1 MRGQPGSLQESEE
14 VSIPISME
22 KEESAQHEV
31 YFNRGLAASQ
41 AYVRKFGNKSP
52 DEVGQPAFDW
62 LSRGLFEAM
71 QDYLRQAIDD
81 TWSVHAA
88 VYEFQYLPILDEFK
102 AAIDLGAKVLKFLMT
117 NIAPSVN
124 AL

>member
-22 KEESAQHEV
+22 DENGASHEV
-31 YFNRGLAASQ
+31 YFNRGVAGCE

-62 LSRGLFEAM
+62 ICRGHIEAM
-71 QDYLRQAIDD
+71 SNYIRQAMD
-81 TWSVHAA
+81 
-88 VYEFQYLPILDEFK
+88 
-102 AAIDLGAKVLKFLMT
+102 
-117 NIAPSVN
+117 
-124 AL
+124 